1 MVTLNEAAQHI
12 GIDYLDDGM
21 TAANL
26 QRALDSSIYR
36 LYGAVGR
43 DVEEYLDG
51 DPRITQLVL
60 IYTEEAYD
68 NHPGSAKQDAA
79 KNHLR
84 DNLELQLRL
93 ELNAMKDNSGGEVSE
108 V

>member
-1 MVTLNEAAQHI
+1 MVTLTDVAMHI
-12 GIDYLDDGM
+12 GIDYLDDDM
-21 TAANL
+21 TVANL
-26 QRALDSSIYR
+26 GRALDSAIYR

-43 DVEEYLDG
+43 DVETYLDG
-51 DPRITQLVL
+51 DPRVDQLVL
-60 IYTEEAYD
+60 IYAEEGYD

-93 ELNAMKDNSGGEVSE
+93 ELRTLKEGGAHV
-108 V
+108 

>member
-1 MVTLNEAAQHI
+1 MVTIIEAAQHI
-12 GIDYLDDGM
+12 GIDYLDDAM

-26 QRALDSSIYR
+26 QRALDSAIYR
-36 LYGAVGR
+36 LYGSVGR
-43 DVEEYLDG
+43 EVETYMAG
-51 DPRITQLVL
+51 DPRIDQLVL
-60 IYTEEAYD
+60 IYTEEGYD

-84 DNLELQLRL
+84 DTLELQLRL
-93 ELNAMKDNSGGEVSE
+93 ELRTLKEGGVGSE

>member
-1 MVTLNEAAQHI
+1 MVTIHEAAQYL

-21 TAANL
+21 TSANL
-26 QRALDSSIYR
+26 GRALDSAIYR
-36 LYGAVGR
+36 LYGSVGR
-43 DVEEYLDG
+43 DVETYLGG
-51 DPRITQLVL
+51 DPRVDQLVL

-93 ELNAMKDNSGGEVSE
+93 ELRTLKEGDGDV
-108 V
+108 

>member
-1 MVTLNEAAQHI
+1 MVTLNDAAQHI

-21 TAANL
+21 TTANL
-26 QRALDSSIYR
+26 QRALDSAIYR

-43 DVEEYLDG
+43 DVETYLEG
-51 DPRITQLVL
+51 DPRVDQLVL
-60 IYTEEAYD
+60 IYTEEGYD
-68 NHPGSAKQDAA
+68 NHPGSEKQDAA

-93 ELNAMKDNSGGEVSE
+93 ELRTLKEGAADV
-108 V
+108 

>member
-1 MVTLNEAAQHI
+1 MVTINEAAQHI
-12 GIDYLDDGM
+12 GIDYLDDEM
-21 TAANL
+21 TRANL
-26 QRALDSSIYR
+26 GRALDSAIYR

-43 DVEEYLDG
+43 DVETYLGD
-51 DPRITQLVL
+51 DPRVDQLVL
-60 IYTEEAYD
+60 IYTEEGYD

-84 DNLELQLRL
+84 DSIELQLKL
-93 ELNAMKDNSGGEVSE
+93 ELSILRESGGAVH